1 MRRSMVATVLAGLL
15 LAGCS
20 SASST
25 SAGTSPSGTSTNFAL
40 EVASTDLYA
49 GAAQRVQVGVF
60 GSTDQGVELL
70 TGGAIPLTLVA
81 ADGGDPIQGQATY
94 VPAPGTPSTK
104 SPALT
109 APSDARGVY
118 QLEDVTFPAP
128 GIWEAQLSFTA
139 GGQPIDLTTQ
149 FAVADKPFLPA
160 PGQPALKTVNLTMA
174 DKGNPQAIDSRAQD
188 GAPVPDPEL
197 HQDTI
202 AGAIA
207 DHRAALALFATPVY
221 CQSQFCGPTTDA
233 LQQLAKTGPKT
244 ADYIHVEIWND
255 YQSSTVNKAAG
266 DWLLRNGDMT
276 EPWLYL
282 IGPDGTIV
290 DRWGPLFDPAEVRAE
305 LVRVAG

>member
-1 MRRSMVATVLAGLL
+1 
-15 LAGCS
+15 
-20 SASST
+20 
-25 SAGTSPSGTSTNFAL
+25 
-40 EVASTDLYA
+40 
-49 GAAQRVQVGVF
+49 
-60 GSTDQGVELL
+60 
-70 TGGAIPLTLVA
+70 LTLVA

-118 QLEDVTFPAP
+118 QLEDVTFPV
-128 GIWEAQLSFTA
+128 GDL
-139 GGQPIDLTTQ
+139 GGA
-149 FAVADKPFLPA
+149 AVVHRRRSAHRSHHPVRRRRQASLPA

-188 GAPVPDPEL
+188 GTPVPDPEL

-233 LQQLAKTGPKT
+233 LEQLADRPQDRGLHPCRDLERLPIQHREQGRRRLAAAQRGHHRAVAVPDRTGWH
-244 ADYIHVEIWND
+244 DHR
-255 YQSSTVNKAAG
+255 S
-266 DWLLRNGDMT
+266 L
-276 EPWLYL
+276 
-282 IGPDGTIV
+282 
-290 DRWGPLFDPAEVRAE
+290 GPLFDPAKSGPNSSRWPGERTASRRPRSRAF
-305 LVRVAG
+305 RPADAAAFACTRGPARHGSRSGSWH